1 MPDERQQPPR
11 PIRPRRARRFVVRDG
26 DDHRVTEKIEKFLSG
41 PRSHK
46 RTHSPTNVEPA
57 GPLQGTLDTRTDFA
71 AAIRRETARAE
82 RYGRPATVVAVEFA
96 VGHGATAGP
105 TNGAPRQPAPP
116 PTTGVRRDELMAPP
130 VEAQALPQIDRLAG
144 PIGYTLRREARDTDR
159 IARVAPNR
167 FHVLMPET
175 DEADALRYID
185 RARQACE
192 VWFTGAA
199 LPVRLRIEAASAG
212 RDRSLIEALADVED
226 RLSA

>member
-1 MPDERQQPPR
+1 MPDDRLPPPR
-11 PIRPRRARRFVVRDG
+11 PLGRRRARRFVVRDG

-41 PRSHK
+41 PRSRR
-46 RTHSPTNVEPA
+46 RTHGYTRMEPA
-57 GPLQGTLDTRTDFA
+57 QAAESALDTRTDFA
-71 AAIRRETARAE
+71 AAIRREMARTE

-96 VGHGATAGP
+96 LGAT
-105 TNGAPRQPAPP
+105 PAH
-116 PTTGVRRDELMAPP
+116 GG
-130 VEAQALPQIDRLAG
+130 QIDGLAG
-144 PIGYTLRREARDTDR
+144 SIGFTLRREARDTDR

-167 FHVLMPET
+167 FHVLLPET
-175 DEADALRYID
+175 SEADALRYID

-212 RDRSLIEALADVED
+212 RDRSLADALAAVEN

>member
-1 MPDERQQPPR
+1 MPDDRPPPR
-11 PIRPRRARRFVVRDG
+11 PLGPRRARRFVVRDG

-41 PRSHK
+41 PRTRR
-46 RTHSPTNVEPA
+46 RTHSATRMEPA
-57 GPLQGTLDTRTDFA
+57 QAAESALDTRTDFA
-71 AAIRRETARAE
+71 AAIRREMARTE

-96 VGHGATAGP
+96 VGAT
-105 TNGAPRQPAPP
+105 PAP
-116 PTTGVRRDELMAPP
+116 GG
-130 VEAQALPQIDRLAG
+130 QIDRLAG
-144 PIGYTLRREARDTDR
+144 PIGFTLRREARDTDR

-167 FHVLMPET
+167 FHVLLPET
-175 DEADALRYID
+175 SEADALRYID

-212 RDRSLIEALADVED
+212 RERSLADALAALED

>member
-1 MPDERQQPPR
+1 MPDDRQPPPR
-11 PIRPRRARRFVVRDG
+11 PLGPRRARRFVVRDG

-41 PRSHK
+41 PRS
-46 RTHSPTNVEPA
+46 RRRAHSATRMEPA
-57 GPLQGTLDTRTDFA
+57 RATESALDTRTDFA
-71 AAIRRETARAE
+71 AAIRREMARTE

-96 VGHGATAGP
+96 VAT
-105 TNGAPRQPAPP
+105 THAP
-116 PTTGVRRDELMAPP
+116 GG
-130 VEAQALPQIDRLAG
+130 QIDRLAG
-144 PIGYTLRREARDTDR
+144 PIGFTLRREARDTDR

-167 FHVLMPET
+167 FHVLLPET
-175 DEADALRYID
+175 SEADALRYID

-212 RDRSLIEALADVED
+212 RDRSLADALAAVED

>member
-1 MPDERQQPPR
+1 MPDDRQPPPR
-11 PIRPRRARRFVVRDG
+11 PLGPRRARRFVVRDG

-41 PRSHK
+41 PRS
-46 RTHSPTNVEPA
+46 RRRAHSAPRIEPA
-57 GPLQGTLDTRTDFA
+57 RAAESALDTRTDFA
-71 AAIRRETARAE
+71 AAIRREMARTE

-96 VGHGATAGP
+96 VGVT
-105 TNGAPRQPAPP
+105 
-116 PTTGVRRDELMAPP
+116 P
-130 VEAQALPQIDRLAG
+130 VPGGQIDRLAG
-144 PIGYTLRREARDTDR
+144 PIGFTLRREARDTDR

-167 FHVLMPET
+167 FHVLLPET
-175 DEADALRYID
+175 SEADALRYID

-212 RDRSLIEALADVED
+212 RDRSLADALAAVED